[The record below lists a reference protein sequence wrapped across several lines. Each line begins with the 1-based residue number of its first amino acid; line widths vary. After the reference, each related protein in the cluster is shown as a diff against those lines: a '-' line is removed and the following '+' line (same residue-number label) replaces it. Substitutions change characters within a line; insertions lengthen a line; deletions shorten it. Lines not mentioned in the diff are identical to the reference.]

1 VTDAEEPEPKGSL
14 EAPKYRTGALWIVL
28 CILLVFGTVA
38 SGGVVYGVTGLFLG
52 VPLWIDVLAI
62 VVGAFVAIFSM
73 LLLTGILYR
82 VDRLRGVPHRE
93 VRLFE

>member
-1 VTDAEEPEPKGSL
+1 MTETPRPT
-14 EAPKYRTGALWIVL
+14 YRTGWLWGVL
-28 CILLVFGTVA
+28 GVLLMVGTVA
-38 SGGVVYGVTGLFLG
+38 AAFVVYGLTDLFQNGDWLVD
-52 VPLWIDVLAI
+52 VPALVGGA
-62 VVGAFVAIFSM
+62 VVASVAM

>member
-1 VTDAEEPEPKGSL
+1 MTDA
-14 EAPKYRTGALWIVL
+14 APPPYRTGWLWGVL
-28 CILLVFGTVA
+28 TLLLLVGTVA
-38 SGGVVYGVTGLFLG
+38 AAFVVYGLTDL
-52 VPLWIDVLAI
+52 LANGNWLLDLPALI
-62 VVGAFVAIFSM
+62 VGAVVASIAM

>member
-1 VTDAEEPEPKGSL
+1 MTEETVPE
-14 EAPKYRTGALWIVL
+14 YRTGWLWGVL
-28 CILLVFGTVA
+28 AILLAIGTVA
-38 SGGVVYGVTGLFLG
+38 AAFVVYGLTDLYANGNWLVD
-52 VPLWIDVLAI
+52 VPAFIG
-62 VVGAFVAIFSM
+62 GAFVASVAM

>member
-1 VTDAEEPEPKGSL
+1 MSEPSKSG
-14 EAPKYRTGALWIVL
+14 YRTGWLWGVL
-28 CILLVFGTVA
+28 TILLLIGTVA
-38 SGGVVYGVTGLFLG
+38 AAFVVYGLTDLFATGNWALDVPAFVGGGVVAS
-52 VPLWIDVLAI
+52 IA
-62 VVGAFVAIFSM
+62 M

>member
-1 VTDAEEPEPKGSL
+1 MTSATVSA
-14 EAPKYRTGALWIVL
+14 APVYKTGWLWGVL
-28 CILLVFGTVA
+28 TILLGVGTLA
-38 SGGVVYGVTGLFLG
+38 AAFVVYGITDLLANANWF
-52 VPLWIDVLAI
+52 IDIPAI
-62 VVGAFVAIFSM
+62 VGGAVVASIAM